1 MDALWTNILTW
12 LTHTGI
18 YALNGGLFT
27 LYQLW
32 WNLDKLLTL
41 GAVALVLLYFDP
53 EVQRKA
59 AYTPRRYGR
68 NGSGRSAGPPAAHAG
83 RAAQWMTAAT
93 ALLWFAAAFATE
105 PPIPVIGTVMWLAL
119 IVGLLVMPQEREG
132 ILWRCKSA
140 LLVYALAALGFRLY
154 LWQINNLSPE
164 DWARIVGSAG
174 DVQTMIAQNRGMF
187 TTIASWFLWLLAP
200 LGYLSLLVQRF
211 TVNPMAMVAPWRS
224 AAEMIHDIRARGE
237 RN

>member
-1 MDALWTNILTW
+1 VDAIWTAILTW
-12 LTHTGI
+12 VTHAGI
-18 YALNGGLFT
+18 YTLNGGLFT

-41 GAVALVLLYFDP
+41 GMVLLILLYFDL
-53 EVQRKA
+53 QAQHKA
-59 AYTPRRYGR
+59 TFTPRRYGR
-68 NGSGRSAGPPAAHAG
+68 DGPAASQVS
-83 RAAQWMTAAT
+83 RTAQAMTVAT

-105 PPIPVIGTVMWLAL
+105 PPIPVIGTVMWLAM
-119 IVGLLVMPQEREG
+119 VAGLLIMPQEREG

-140 LLVYALAALGFRLY
+140 ILIYALAAIGFRLY
-154 LWQINNLSPE
+154 LWQINSLSPA

-174 DVQTMIAQNRGMF
+174 DVQAMIQQNRGMF

-211 TVNPMAMVAPWRS
+211 TVNPMAMVSPLRS
-224 AAEMIHDIRARGE
+224 ASEVIRDIRTRGE
-237 RN
+237 K